1 MDRSAGRTERLQE
14 QLPEAGFPRG
24 AGVASAAGL
33 TLLVL
38 VAVFCLLGLTTA
50 NPIAALFGA
59 SRPVVPPGVAAAQQR
74 DAEAFAKTV
83 GASATSAAHDLQ
95 LAADS
100 RVFDD
105 PGNSHALSTLSAA
118 YHSWRGIALL
128 EAASRTPIAAHGE
141 PVQADALAGL
151 DLGRPTVRPYTQPGG
166 VPLMLSTV
174 PLPGGRVLV
183 AATALKIALPPPG
196 GALRQ
201 HLRLVAD
208 DGTILGN
215 VGADVATDPETRDLL
230 GTAAHAAAASSGV
243 LTGVAAAGPDPVAAV
258 VAYAPVATGA
268 GALGLSVVTAT
279 WLPADTAPARW
290 PGLVPA
296 LALLA
301 LAIGGTVLLR
311 RGLVS
316 PIRRLRDDALAVAS
330 GTATGPVRR
339 YGATEVCRIA
349 AVLEH
354 CRLRGDLKL
363 AKPRGVPAR
372 LLIGLVMLSLLSWS
386 AVVFCTLGSHS
397 AQVPATLVTEQG
409 LRLARSADALRSA
422 VTGGLAELR
431 AAARLN
437 AGKLMVD
444 RLADDSTFRSV
455 YVLDPA
461 GAVTQSAGRPPLR
474 DGPLP
479 GDAPAEGLHQHNTSG
494 RLPVVYAHVRLGDG
508 RVLVAEYD
516 ITRLTQPLRA
526 AGARARVVDEAD
538 RTIIDTHGYLA
549 FTPLGDAAL
558 KAATTAARAGR
569 SSGQVADDA
578 ILAARWVA
586 SRGPATALHWI
597 VVAEQPIGA
606 LGVADDTI
614 RDRARAAALFTSVLA
629 VLLGGWHELV
639 VVRPLRRVAAA
650 AERVATGNLTETVY
664 PQRQD
669 EIGTIASC
677 VDICRQTLAVH
688 RLEPVPERR
697 LTGSRS

>member
-1 MDRSAGRTERLQE
+1 MDRAGGRTEKLSD

-33 TLLVL
+33 ALLVL
-38 VAVFCLLGLTTA
+38 TALFCLLGLTTA
-50 NPIAALFGA
+50 GPIAALFDDTK
-59 SRPVVPPGVAAAQQR
+59 PVVPSGVATAQRR

-95 LAADS
+95 AVADS
-100 RVFDD
+100 HMLDD
-105 PGNSHALSTLSAA
+105 GRSLGTLSAV
-118 YHSWRGIALL
+118 YPSWRGIALL
-128 EAASRTPIAAHGE
+128 EAASRTLIDAHGE
-141 PVQADALAGL
+141 PVQADALAGA
-151 DLGRPTVRPYTQPGG
+151 DLGRPTVRPYTPPGG

-183 AATALKIALPPPG
+183 ASTALKIALPPPG

-201 HLRLVAD
+201 HLRLVSD

-215 VGADVATDPETRDLL
+215 VGADVSADAETRDLL
-230 GTAAHAAAASSGV
+230 GTAASAARAGSGV
-243 LTGVAAAGPDPVAAV
+243 LTGAAATGSVPFAAV
-258 VAYAPVATGA
+258 VAYAPVTTGA

-296 LALLA
+296 LALLVLA
-301 LAIGGTVLLR
+301 LAGTILLR

-330 GTATGPVRR
+330 GTATGPVRQA
-339 YGATEVCRIA
+339 GTIEVSRIA
-349 AVLEH
+349 AALER
-354 CRLRGDLKL
+354 CRLRLRDDELEPR
-363 AKPRGVPAR
+363 KPRGIPAR
-372 LLIGLVMLSLLSWS
+372 LLIGLVMVSLLSWS
-386 AVVFCTLGSHS
+386 AAVFFTLGQHS

-422 VTGGLAELR
+422 VTSGLTGLR

-437 AGKLMVD
+437 AGKLMID
-444 RLADDSTFRSV
+444 RLAGDPAFRSV

-461 GAVTQSAGRPPLR
+461 GAVSQRAGKPPLR

-479 GDAPAEGLHQHNTSG
+479 ADSPTEGLHQHNTSG

-508 RVLVAEYD
+508 RALVAEFD
-516 ITRLTQPLRA
+516 ITRLTQPLQS
-526 AGARARVVDEAD
+526 AGARVRVVDEAD
-538 RTIIDTHGYLA
+538 RTIVDTHGYLA
-549 FTPLGDAAL
+549 FTPLADPAL
-558 KAATTAARAGR
+558 KAAAAAARTGR
-569 SSGQVADDA
+569 PAGQVDDDT

-586 SRGPATALHWI
+586 SRGPATALRWT

-606 LGVADDTI
+606 LGVADDTL
-614 RDRARAAALFTSVLA
+614 RDRARAAALLTVVLA

-650 AERVATGNLTETVY
+650 AERVAAGELTETVY

-669 EIGTIASC
+669 EIGTVASC
-677 VDICRQTLAVH
+677 VDMCRQALVA
-688 RLEPVPERR
+688 RPPAPVAERR